1 MMISFDMD
9 NPLAHANGPLVVKLG
24 GAAVDDPAAGKALWD
39 AVAALHQ
46 SEKKGVVLVHGGGA
60 AIDRRLAALGMK
72 SDRKEGIRITPDEHI
87 GEVVATLN
95 GVINPGVVAEL
106 QTRGVPAVG
115 LTLAD
120 GMFAKCVKSTK
131 FSFDPG
137 RVGEVVGGDPR
148 LPLSLL
154 RTGFMPVFSSI
165 GFDEQGLALN
175 VNADEAAASV
185 AWILGARGM
194 ILLTDVEGILD
205 QRGALV
211 PSLHA
216 DQVDNLIDAGVIGN
230 GMIPKAR
237 GAVQAANASGAP
249 VSIASWKD
257 PANLLRIARGESV
270 GTRVLPGVRRADRLE
285 AALGV

>member
-1 MMISFDMD
+1 MITFDMD
-9 NPLAHANGPLVVKLG
+9 NPFQHATGPLVVKLG
-24 GAAVDDPAAGKALWD
+24 GAAVDDPAAGDALWD
-39 AVAALHQ
+39 AVAALHR
-46 SEKKGVVLVHGGGA
+46 SEKKGLVLVHGGGA
-60 AIDRRLAALGMK
+60 AIDRRLAALGMT
-72 SDRKEGIRITPDEHI
+72 SERREGIRITPDEHI

-120 GMFAKCVKSTK
+120 GMFATCVKSTK

-137 RVGEVVGGDPR
+137 RVGEVTGGDPR
-148 LPLSLL
+148 LALSLL

-165 GFDEQGLALN
+165 GFDAEGRALN

-216 DQVDNLIDAGVIGN
+216 SEVDDLINAGVIGN

-249 VSIASWKD
+249 VYIASWKN
-257 PANLLRIARGESV
+257 PANLARIAHGESV
-270 GTRVLPGVRRADRLE
+270 GTRVLPGVRRATGLE
-285 AALGV
+285 AAVGV

>member
-24 GAAVDDPAAGKALWD
+24 GAAVDNPDAGSALWD
-39 AVAALHQ
+39 AIARLHQ
-46 SEKKGVVLVHGGGA
+46 TQSRGIILVHGGGT

-95 GVINPGVVAEL
+95 GVINTGVVAQL
-106 QTRGVPAVG
+106 QVRGVPAVG

-120 GMFAKCVKSTK
+120 GMFARCVKSTK

-148 LPLSLL
+148 LPLSLI
-154 RTGFMPVFSSI
+154 RSGFMPVFSSI
-165 GFDEQGLALN
+165 GFDDQGGALN
-175 VNADEAAASV
+175 VNADEAAAAV
-185 AWILGARGM
+185 AWIVGARGLV
-194 ILLTDVEGILD
+194 LLTDVEGILD

-211 PSLHA
+211 ASMRA
-216 DQVDNLIDAGVIGN
+216 DQVEHMIDSGVIGN

-237 GAVQAANASGAP
+237 GDVQAANASGAP
-249 VSIASWKD
+249 TVIASWKD
-257 PANLLRIARGESV
+257 AHNLQRIAEGELI
-270 GTRVLPGVRRADRLE
+270 GTRILPGVRRAEHAELP
-285 AALGV
+285 LGV